1 MQKSAMTSPAPLP
14 RRLAIGLIALI
25 SCTFAANHVAARL
38 AFDHGTGLLLAVLCR
53 SGATALVLAALVAWQ
68 RPALA
73 MPPGMLRWQLLL
85 GALVATQS
93 LCLYSAV
100 ARIPVALA
108 LLVSNVCPVLLA
120 LLTWG
125 LGGPRPTR
133 RAAVVMAVAP
143 GGLLL
148 ALDVPA
154 RMAELGRDDG
164 GAWMTG
170 IAFAFTAACVFA
182 LALWIT
188 DHRLKAMPGMWRSLM
203 TVGSVFALMV
213 AAGASGLVP
222 GGMRWP
228 EAAPGWWGLA
238 ALVVLYGTAF
248 TAMFVSLPRLDM
260 ARNAPVMNAEP
271 VATLL
276 LGWWILDQTL
286 QPLQLAGGAVVLA
299 AIVALGRK
307 G

>member
-1 MQKSAMTSPAPLP
+1 MSFTAPLP

-25 SCTFAANHVAARL
+25 SGTFAANHVAARL

-73 MPPGMLRWQLLL
+73 MAHGMLRWQLLL

-133 RAAVVMAVAP
+133 RAAVVMAVAL

-154 RMAELGRDDG
+154 RMSELGRDDG
-164 GAWMTG
+164 GAWIAG
-170 IAFAFTAACVFA
+170 IAFAFAAACVFA

-188 DHRLKAMPGMWRSLM
+188 DHRLKALPGMWRSLM
-203 TVGSVFALMV
+203 TVGSVFALTV

>member
-1 MQKSAMTSPAPLP
+1 MPLPDLFP
-14 RRLAIGLIALI
+14 RRLAIGLLALI

-68 RPALA
+68 RPRLA
-73 MPPGMLRWQLLL
+73 MAPGMLRWQLLL

-133 RAAVVMAVAP
+133 RAAAVMAVAL

-148 ALDVPA
+148 ALDVPGRIA
-154 RMAELGRDDG
+154 QLGQDG
-164 GAWMTG
+164 SDGWVAG
-170 IAFAFTAACVFA
+170 IGFAFTAACVFA
-182 LALWIT
+182 VALWVT
-188 DHRLKAMPGMWRSLM
+188 DHKLKTLPGMWRSLI
-203 TVGSVFALMV
+203 TVGTVFALMV

-260 ARNAPVMNAEP
+260 ARNAPVMNIEP

-276 LGWWILDQTL
+276 LGWWVLDQTL
-286 QPLQLAGGAVVLA
+286 QPLQLLGGAVVLA
-299 AIVALGRK
+299 AIVLLGRK

>member
-1 MQKSAMTSPAPLP
+1 MISPAPLP

-53 SGATALVLAALVAWQ
+53 SGATALVLAALVAWR
-68 RPALA
+68 RPARS

-120 LLTWG
+120 L
-125 LGGPRPTR
+125 
-133 RAAVVMAVAP
+133 
-143 GGLLL
+143 
-148 ALDVPA
+148 
-154 RMAELGRDDG
+154 
-164 GAWMTG
+164 
-170 IAFAFTAACVFA
+170 
-182 LALWIT
+182 WIT

-228 EAAPGWWGLA
+228 EATPGWWGLA

>member
-1 MQKSAMTSPAPLP
+1 MTSPAPLP

-53 SGATALVLAALVAWQ
+53 SGATALVLAALVAWR
-68 RPALA
+68 RPALS

-108 LLVSNVCPVLLA
+108 LLVPNVCPVLLA

-133 RAAVVMAVAP
+133 RAAVVMAVAL

-164 GAWMTG
+164 GAWIAG

-228 EAAPGWWGLA
+228 EATPGWWGLA